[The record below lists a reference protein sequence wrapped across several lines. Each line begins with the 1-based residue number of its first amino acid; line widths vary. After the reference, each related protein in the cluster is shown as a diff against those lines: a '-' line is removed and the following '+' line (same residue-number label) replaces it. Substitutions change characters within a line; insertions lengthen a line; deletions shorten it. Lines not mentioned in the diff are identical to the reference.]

1 MRSPSRLHRPAATAL
16 AAAAFLAGCAH
27 RVALDSDPPGATVH
41 RGEAVIGVTP
51 TEVRLRWWPGRRLP
65 VEVASPGYRS
75 AAIRL
80 DEDVGILR
88 VAGEVLTLRWRRL
101 LGLRPRAVHR
111 LVLVP
116 EHGPAGTW
124 TPEDATGGG

>member
-1 MRSPSRLHRPAATAL
+1 MRLPLSGPAAL
-16 AAAAFLAGCAH
+16 AAALLLAGCAH
-27 RVALDSDPPGATVH
+27 RVALDSDPPGATVR
-41 RGEAVIGVTP
+41 RGDAALGVTP
-51 TEVRLRWWPGRRLP
+51 TEVRLRWWPGRKLP
-65 VEVASPGYRS
+65 VEVASPGYR
-75 AAIRL
+75 AVAIRL

-88 VAGEVLTLRWRRL
+88 IAGEVLTLRWRRL